1 MDFPWSPAPRL
12 LGGRFCFLAVAP
24 LRFARPAHRL
34 RGNPVCRCV
43 IRSARSFS
51 SVSELPTLPQA
62 TKSFPHSF
70 PIDGK
75 AMHRY
80 PVFARTPGDGLDGYR
95 VEMVVRPSH
104 WLKHMPRDWSFAE
117 ALKRPSYPR
126 PCFDRLACPRC
137 RGAAKSWPGRI
148 GAWYRRCLGFRTS
161 IGQMGARVIVT
172 SSSDEKLERARAL
185 GADFG
190 VNCRRNENWC
200 EAVLEL
206 TKVGGVSL
214 SLKPAVPAVYRN
226 P

>member
-126 PCFDRLACPRC
+126 PCLT
-137 RGAAKSWPGRI
+137 
-148 GAWYRRCLGFRTS
+148 AW
-161 IGQMGARVIVT
+161 
-172 SSSDEKLERARAL
+172 RAL
-185 GADFG
+185 AAGGQLKAGQD
-190 VNCRRNENWC
+190 
-200 EAVLEL
+200 VLVL
-206 TKVGGVSL
+206 GTGGVSVFVL
-214 SLKPAVPAVYRN
+214 QLARWVRGSS
-226 P
+226 